1 MSKKR
6 KSLNTAEPQDTAT
19 SPKKR
24 EVVRRCEWVSIG
36 GSSEEMERYHDEEW
50 GCPSHCDRH
59 LFEMLT
65 LEGAQAGLS
74 WSTILKKRQGY
85 REAFDNFDIESI
97 SRYDSNKV
105 QELLG
110 NEGIVRNRLK
120 INSTIGNA
128 RAALLVQKEFGS
140 LDHYFW
146 SFVSNTP
153 VDSGGNYAS
162 ISDIPTQ
169 TPVSEALSKDLKSRG
184 FKFVGPTIIYAFMQA
199 VGMVNDHSKACFK
212 RSTNSRS
219 VGDSS

>member
-1 MSKKR
+1 
-6 KSLNTAEPQDTAT
+6 
-19 SPKKR
+19 
-24 EVVRRCEWVSIG
+24 
-36 GSSEEMERYHDEEW
+36 MERYHDEEW